1 MEISF
6 FTAVTE
12 LLVSKAS
19 PPSVKI
25 INNWFQLH
33 LLTKK
38 VSYWL
43 AVMMK
48 NNNDCHAAKCSTYAC
63 KNRIFLYATAKSSM
77 SSLEFLF
84 YFQFLHLSGSLNKL
98 TTSEG
103 NSVILLHFLLPWRW
117 LLCGKAFNFQKGKI
131 RISQSAKSLSFSS
144 PYAPTLAS
152 QSPFKQAW
160 FMSNALCSSV

>member
-63 KNRIFLYATAKSSM
+63 KNRIFYSKIKHVFTWIPL
-77 SSLEFLF
+77 LF
-84 YFQFLHLSGSLNKL
+84 
-98 TTSEG
+98 
-103 NSVILLHFLLPWRW
+103 SVFTP
-117 LLCGKAFNFQKGKI
+117 
-131 RISQSAKSLSFSS
+131 
-144 PYAPTLAS
+144 
-152 QSPFKQAW
+152 
-160 FMSNALCSSV
+160 